1 MPSFLF
7 NNGTFYSD
15 GSLTPQTATPTAGT
29 TVSMSGPS
37 IYMTPAGTLATL
49 TLKLPPG
56 KVGMTT
62 NIMSSAAV
70 TTLTMQTSLGTA
82 VTGAPTALVANT
94 RVTMQCINS
103 TGSATSWIWVH

>member
-15 GSLTPQTATPTAGT
+15 GSLAPQTSTPTAGA

-70 TTLTMQTSLGTA
+70 TTLTMQSVLGTA
-82 VTGAPTALVANT
+82 ITGAPTALVANT
-94 RVTMQCINS
+94 RVTMQCVNT
-103 TGSATSWIWVH
+103 TGAATSWIWVH